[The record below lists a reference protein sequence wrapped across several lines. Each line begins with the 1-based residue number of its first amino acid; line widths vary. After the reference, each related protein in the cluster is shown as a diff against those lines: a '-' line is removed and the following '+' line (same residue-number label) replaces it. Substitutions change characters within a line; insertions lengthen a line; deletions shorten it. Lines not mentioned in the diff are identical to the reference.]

1 MLYLSARDLA
11 TRYGVSPKTIWC
23 WAASDGMLPEPV
35 HLGPQVTR
43 WRIDAIEAFERE
55 REAIKEN
62 PQTKG
67 AERAGVASV
76 QKRAEAKAKREA
88 AA

>member
-11 TRYGVSPKTIWC
+11 TRYGVSPKTIWI
-23 WAASDGMLPEPV
+23 WARDRLPKPV
-35 HLGPQVTR
+35 YLGPQVTR

-55 REAIKEN
+55 REGIKAN
-62 PQTKG
+62 PQTKR
-67 AERAGVASV
+67 AERAGAVSV
-76 QKRAEAKAKREA
+76 QKRAEKKAKREEA